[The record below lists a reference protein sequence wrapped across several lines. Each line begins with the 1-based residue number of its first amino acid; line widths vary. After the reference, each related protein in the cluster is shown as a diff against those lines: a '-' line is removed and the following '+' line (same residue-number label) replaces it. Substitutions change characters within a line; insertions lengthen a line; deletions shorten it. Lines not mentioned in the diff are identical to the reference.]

1 MIDHW
6 WQTETS
12 WAITSDCTGIESFPV
27 KYGSA
32 FKPVPGYDL
41 KVLDSDGKEVGPG
54 KMGDIVVK
62 LPLPLALFQPFG
74 EQTKDIKKI
83 ICQLILVII

>member
-1 MIDHW
+1 MANRNKLGNY
-6 WQTETS
+6 S
-12 WAITSDCTGIESFPV
+12 NCTGIESFPV

-41 KVLDSDGKEVGPG
+41 KVLNSDGNEVGPG

-62 LPLPLALFQPFG
+62 LPFLQVLFQLYG

-83 ICQLILVII
+83 ICLLIQVTI